1 MDKKYIIVV
10 SRRGRKR
17 AVTIKKSSVEAA
29 RKHLEQVM
37 KAHNWQDGELYENDC
52 LTPAMEDGYIIDSS
66 CHLKLNGELT
76 WKTYKYKPI

>member
-10 SRRGRKR
+10 SKQGRKR
-17 AVTIKKSSVEAA
+17 ALTISKSSVEEA

-37 KAHNWQDGELYENDC
+37 RAHNWLDGEIYENDC
-52 LTPAMEDGYIIDSS
+52 LTPAMEDGYILETS
-66 CHLKLNGELT
+66 CHMKANGELT